1 MIKLVAFDWNGTIF
15 ADTYAIFESNNSVFK
30 ILNVKPVRLS
40 IFQRYYDVPIKKFY
54 LAVGAKEEDID
65 NKAKQII
72 QTFHADYEEKAS
84 KVRTRAHA
92 KELLEFLSKNN
103 INSVIFSNHIVESI
117 TGHLQRLKIQKYFQ
131 EVLGNSLDNLPLKGR
146 NKDEKLRSYI
156 ESRNIKAK
164 EVLIIGDTIEE
175 VEIGKEVGCYTVA
188 LTHGNCSV
196 ARLKKANPDFLI
208 SNLKEVINIIKKLK
222 YYK

>member
-15 ADTYAIFESNNSVFK
+15 ADTYATFESNNSVFK

-40 IFQRYYDVPIKKFY
+40 IFQRYYDVTIKKFY

-131 EVLGNSLDNLPLKGR
+131 EVLGNSLENLPLKGR

-196 ARLKKANPDFLI
+196 ARSKKANPDFLI

-222 YYK
+222 YY